1 MTGKYI
7 SADQARFCQARISLA
22 NTSPDVS
29 ARQAQFCQF
38 CQAWEAPCARARTH
52 AGSLLAELAEL
63 AEPTV
68 ICGDASEIMAQL
80 DETLGRTALTWH
92 CRAVV
97 V

>member
-1 MTGKYI
+1 MTGTCI

-29 ARQAQFCQF
+29 ACQAQFCQF
-38 CQAWEAPCARARTH
+38 CQAREAPRARARTH
-52 AGSLLAELAEL
+52 AGNLLAELAEL
-63 AEPTV
+63 AEPAV
-68 ICGDASEIMAQL
+68 ICEDASKIVAQL
-80 DETLGRTALTWH
+80 DEALGRTALTWD

>member
-1 MTGKYI
+1 MTGKYM

-29 ARQAQFCQF
+29 ARQTQFCQF
-38 CQAWEAPCARARTH
+38 CQACEAPRARARTH

-63 AEPTV
+63 AEPAV
-68 ICGDASEIMAQL
+68 ICEDASEIVAQL
-80 DETLGRTALTWH
+80 NETIGRTTLTWD